1 MRILSLTQSK
11 GLLLYNLL
19 VLSLMLGCSS
29 KKTEGILIGGKAP
42 EFSLLDQ
49 TDKVHNL
56 AEHKGRVVLLRFW
69 ATGCPDCKEAMP
81 KIDEIYKSLSGKGLD
96 VLGVNVMQ
104 TEDAVSAFIR
114 VYNISFPTPLDR
126 DAKVARGYGVIG
138 LPATFIIDKSGVIR
152 ESVMGNM
159 AKEDMERLV
168 TPLL

>member
-1 MRILSLTQSK
+1 MSLTQSK
-11 GLLLYNLL
+11 ELLLYNLL
-19 VLSLMLGCSS
+19 VLSLLLGCGS
-29 KKTEGILIGGKAP
+29 KKPEGILIGEKAP
-42 EFSLLDQ
+42 HFSLLDQ

-69 ATGCPDCKEAMP
+69 ATGCPNCKEAMP

-104 TEDAVSAFIR
+104 SEDAVSAFIR
-114 VYNISFPTPLDR
+114 EYNISFPTPLDK
-126 DAKVARGYGVIG
+126 DKKVARGYGVIG